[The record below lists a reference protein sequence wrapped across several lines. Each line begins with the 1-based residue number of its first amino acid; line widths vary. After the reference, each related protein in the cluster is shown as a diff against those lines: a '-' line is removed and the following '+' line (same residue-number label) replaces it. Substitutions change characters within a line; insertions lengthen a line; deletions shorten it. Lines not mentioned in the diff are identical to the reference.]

1 MSPIWPGIDFF
12 VFLGG
17 VIQKKHPVF
26 RFSKNKTKR
35 FFQAVVGFLAGGL
48 VWFAVPFGLAT
59 TMSLAYHGLSSAQG
73 SDLLTK
79 GEISRVNIG

>member
-1 MSPIWPGIDFF
+1 MYLGKIQGL
-12 VFLGG
+12 FLGG
-17 VIQKKHPVF
+17 RGGHPKENPIF
-26 RFSKNKTKR
+26 CFSTNTSKR
-35 FFQAVVGFLAGGL
+35 LFQAVVGFLAGGL

-79 GEISRVNIG
+79 GEISRVNTS

>member
-1 MSPIWPGIDFF
+1 MIFLVFFWGRGAKKRSTLYFVYFSP
-12 VFLGG
+12 
-17 VIQKKHPVF
+17 
-26 RFSKNKTKR
+26 NTAKR

>member
-1 MSPIWPGIDFF
+1 MIFLFF
-12 VFLGG
+12 FLGG
-17 VIQKKHPVF
+17 GGQKKKHPVF
-26 RFSKNKTKR
+26 CFSPNTGKR

>member
-1 MSPIWPGIDFF
+1 ME
-12 VFLGG
+12 GG
-17 VIQKKHPVF
+17 GASKRNTLYFALVQTQVNA
-26 RFSKNKTKR
+26 FS
-35 FFQAVVGFLAGGL
+35 QAVVGFLAGGL

-79 GEISRVNIG
+79 GEISRVNTG